1 MADLTAL
8 SEQSNSKISMKKQD
22 SKLKRQTM
30 NLGELIMTVSSCA
43 KNNRETVATVADL
56 LNSGR
61 VLVQN
66 NGHAAHARVV
76 R

>member
-1 MADLTAL
+1 
-8 SEQSNSKISMKKQD
+8 MKKQD
-22 SKLKRQTM
+22 RKMNRQTM
-30 NLGELIMTVSSCA
+30 NLGDLIMTVSSCA

-61 VLVQN
+61 VLVQS
-66 NGHAAHARVV
+66 NGHVARAHVV

>member
-1 MADLTAL
+1 
-8 SEQSNSKISMKKQD
+8 MKKQD
-22 SKLKRQTM
+22 RKLHRQTM

-43 KNNRETVATVADL
+43 KNNQETVATVADL

-61 VLVQN
+61 VMFQS
-66 NGHAAHARVV
+66 NGHPMHAHVV